1 MILPM
6 TEIDTIRHIQKA
18 QNSHVSAFESIFE
31 RLDRQDREKREKA
44 KKERKRLEDKKKAAI
59 LQKQRDEAKKRAAV
73 ARAKE
78 QERLAEESKRQSEI
92 KRNAASKQIPS
103 GDTSENGRPESTM
116 EVQSGHTQVPTT
128 TGIGATWAEVSPQQA
143 AAYMASKTGVSA
155 ARWEAIIYAESTNNP
170 TVVNSI
176 GCFGYLQLH
185 PVHGAVSQMTPQ
197 QYLDTAVSVFASQG
211 IGAWEV
217 TLKGMA

>member
-1 MILPM
+1 MILPI
-6 TEIDTIRHIQKA
+6 TEVDTIKHIQKA

-31 RLDRQDREKREKA
+31 RLDRQDREKRIKRD
-44 KKERKRLEDKKKAAI
+44 KERKRLEDKKKATI
-59 LQKQRDEAKKRAAV
+59 LQKQRAEVKKRAAA

-92 KRNAASKQIPS
+92 ERNAVAESNN
-103 GDTSENGRPESTM
+103 SEVDSRDARPESSM
-116 EVQSGHTQVPTT
+116 EVQSRDTQVPAS
-128 TGIGATWAEVSPQQA
+128 GIGVTWSEVSPQQA

>member
-1 MILPM
+1 MILPI
-6 TEIDTIRHIQKA
+6 TEVDTIKHIQKE

-31 RLDRQDREKREKA
+31 RLDRQDREKRIKRD
-44 KKERKRLEDKKKAAI
+44 KERKRLEDKKKATI
-59 LQKQRDEAKKRAAV
+59 LQKQRAEAKKRAAA

-92 KRNAASKQIPS
+92 ERNAVAESNN
-103 GDTSENGRPESTM
+103 SEVDSRDARPESSM
-116 EVQSGHTQVPTT
+116 EVQSRDTQVPTS
-128 TGIGATWAEVSPQQA
+128 GIGVTWSEVSPQQA

>member
-1 MILPM
+1 MILPI
-6 TEIDTIRHIQKA
+6 TEVDTIKHIQKA

-31 RLDRQDREKREKA
+31 RLDRQDREKRIKRD
-44 KKERKRLEDKKKAAI
+44 KERKRLEDKKKATI
-59 LQKQRDEAKKRAAV
+59 LQKQRAEAKKRAAA

-92 KRNAASKQIPS
+92 ERNAVAESNN
-103 GDTSENGRPESTM
+103 SEVDSRDARPESSM
-116 EVQSGHTQVPTT
+116 EVQSRDTQVPTS
-128 TGIGATWAEVSPQQA
+128 GIGVTWSEVSPQQA

>member
-1 MILPM
+1 MILPV
-6 TEIDTIRHIQKA
+6 TEVDTIKHIQKA
-18 QNSHVSAFESIFE
+18 QNSHISAFESIFE
-31 RLDRQDREKREKA
+31 RLDRQDREKRIKRE
-44 KKERKRLEDKKKAAI
+44 KERKRLEDKKKAAI
-59 LQKQRDEAKKRAAV
+59 LQKQRMEARKREAA

-78 QERLAEESKRQSEI
+78 KERLAEESKRQSEI
-92 KRNAASKQIPS
+92 EHNAVTESNN
-103 GDTSENGRPESTM
+103 SEVTPRDARAESTV
-116 EVQSGHTQVPTT
+116 EVQSGDAQVPTSE
-128 TGIGATWAEVSPQQA
+128 IGATWAEVSPQQA
-143 AAYMASKTGVSA
+143 AAYMASKTSVSA

-170 TVVNSI
+170 TVANSI

>member
-6 TEIDTIRHIQKA
+6 TEVDTIKHIQKA

-31 RLDRQDREKREKA
+31 RLDRQDREKRVKREK
-44 KKERKRLEDKKKAAI
+44 EQKRLEDKKKATI
-59 LQKQRDEAKKRAAV
+59 LQKQRMEARKREAA

-78 QERLAEESKRQSEI
+78 QERLAEESKRQSEL
-92 KRNAASKQIPS
+92 KRDAVAEQFSS
-103 GDTSENGRPESTM
+103 GVTPENGRPESAIQ
-116 EVQSGHTQVPTT
+116 VQSSDGEVPTS
-128 TGIGATWAEVSPQQA
+128 GIGATWAEVSPQQA